1 VVRDFFTHHA
11 PRIAHDLMP
20 ELPEVETVVRAL
32 REPVVG
38 RTITG
43 VRTYWGKHIA
53 VPSVDELKA
62 RLIGE
67 KVVAINRRAKYL
79 VFALN
84 GADTLL
90 MHLKMSGHLSVEP
103 ADSPQ
108 HKHVRTVFEL
118 DNGKELRFKDMRK
131 FGKVYLVADKDE
143 ILGHLGPEPLE
154 DEFTVAVLKERLKG
168 RTRAMKPLLLDQ
180 TFIAGVGNIYADESL
195 FYAKI
200 HPLRQAD
207 SLTEEE
213 VGLLYAGIQH
223 VLQEGI
229 KREGASIDTYIKP
242 DGEKGDMQNAVNV
255 FRRTGQSCYRCG
267 QLIDRIIV
275 GGRST
280 HYCVGCQK

>member
-1 VVRDFFTHHA
+1 
-11 PRIAHDLMP
+11 MP

-43 VRTYWGKHIA
+43 VRSYWGKHIA
-53 VPSVDELKA
+53 VPDVAELKA

-67 KVVAINRRAKYL
+67 RVVAVERRAKYL
-79 VFALN
+79 VFELA
-84 GADTLL
+84 GADTLI
-90 MHLKMSGHLSVEP
+90 MHLKMSGHLSVEA
-103 ADSPQ
+103 ADSPE

-118 DNGKELRFKDMRK
+118 DNGRELRFRDMRK
-131 FGKVYLVADKDE
+131 FGKVYLVADRDDV
-143 ILGHLGPEPLE
+143 LGKLGPEPLA
-154 DEFTVAVLKERLKG
+154 DAFTVGVLQERLRG

-180 TFIAGVGNIYADESL
+180 GFVAGVGNIYADESL
-195 FYAKI
+195 FYAGI
-200 HPLRQAD
+200 FPLRHANT
-207 SLTEEE
+207 LTEEE
-213 VGLLYAGIQH
+213 IGLLYAGIQH

-229 KREGASIDTYIKP
+229 QREGASIDTYIKP

-255 FRRTGQSCYRCG
+255 YGRTGQSCYRCG
-267 QLIDRIIV
+267 QLINRIVV